1 MKVLTALTYPDLIKV
16 FREELLSRLQRDT
29 GLSRK
34 LRLGLFPRQFLP
46 LNGTVTVSGNG
57 IAVIV
62 VDSVL
67 DELLERTF

>member
-34 LRLGLFPRQFLP
+34 LRLGLFSRHFLP
-46 LNGTVTVSGNG
+46 LNGTVTVSGSG

-67 DELLERTF
+67 DELLERTY